1 MGRRFGGVARCRR
14 RGEEEVRVFA
24 GVVREVALGQRD
36 GSGARGG
43 ARVLAGPGRGEASR
57 GVAVGRV
64 GGGGQ
69 RSIGILPIIL
79 AKPAKPHAI
88 AKSDALRCFGSP
100 LRLAGA
106 AAQASAS
113 KPDPNQRQRCE
124 MRQPRAER
132 ASASVA
138 LGLARQGGKAL
149 KGRDRAV
156 TRRERRRC
164 VVPPLQGWMEMG
176 SGTQG
181 CVRLRLTAPWAI
193 SFRTFGAWEWAT
205 AGRGS
210 GSG

>member
-1 MGRRFGGVARCRR
+1 MEAS
-14 RGEEEVRVFA
+14 
-24 GVVREVALGQRD
+24 RD
-36 GSGARGG
+36 VGG
-43 ARVLAGPGRGEASR
+43 AEKKRFAFLLGWFEKWRLGKGMAPGREAARAAGPGRGEASR

-69 RSIGILPIIL
+69 RSIGILPIIQ
-79 AKPAKPHAI
+79 AKPAKPDAI

-113 KPDPNQRQRCE
+113 KPDANQRQRCE

-132 ASASVA
+132 ASAGVA

-193 SFRTFGAWEWAT
+193 V
-205 AGRGS
+205 
-210 GSG
+210 

>member
-1 MGRRFGGVARCRR
+1 M
-14 RGEEEVRVFA
+14 
-24 GVVREVALGQRD
+24 
-36 GSGARGG
+36 
-43 ARVLAGPGRGEASR
+43 
-57 GVAVGRV
+57 

-138 LGLARQGGKAL
+138 LGLAPKEWQSP
-149 KGRDRAV
+149 
-156 TRRERRRC
+156 E
-164 VVPPLQGWMEMG
+164 
-176 SGTQG
+176 
-181 CVRLRLTAPWAI
+181 
-193 SFRTFGAWEWAT
+193 GA
-205 AGRGS
+205 G
-210 GSG
+210 